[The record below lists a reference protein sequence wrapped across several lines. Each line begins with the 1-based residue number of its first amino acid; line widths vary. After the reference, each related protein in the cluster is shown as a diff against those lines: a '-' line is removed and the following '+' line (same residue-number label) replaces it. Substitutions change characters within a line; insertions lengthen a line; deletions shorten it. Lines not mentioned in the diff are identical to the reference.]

1 MSAVA
6 ARSVRPRTGL
16 LLVLVAL
23 LVSVAAYAMVGLGL
37 RGRVP
42 RDIVVYGLT
51 LGGAY
56 LLAWGAVRWTA
67 PRADPVL
74 LPIAGMLG
82 GLGLAMIYRLL
93 PARFADAQAIWL
105 LIGLAAFV
113 LTLVLVRD
121 DRQLDGYTYTIG
133 LLGLILLL
141 LPVVPGVGFEVNG
154 ARLWAHL
161 GPLAFQPAEFG
172 KILIVIFLASYL
184 SAKRE
189 LLEAGVGRLGLPRA
203 KDLGPLLLAWGA
215 SLAVLFLERDLGAS
229 MLFFGVFVV
238 MLWVASGRV
247 AYLLTGG
254 LLFAAGGVIG
264 YLFLPHVQNRVAY
277 WLHALEPATVHDV
290 GYGQLAQSWFALAS
304 GGLVG
309 TGLGR
314 GSPDLIPYPASDFI
328 LSAFGE
334 ELGMLGTAAILLLFV
349 ALIGRGLRDRP
360 RSGGR
365 LRPAPRHRAHD
376 DDRAADVH
384 DRGRRD
390 PAHPAHRRSAPA
402 GVLRRLQPGCDLRD
416 DRAAGPDL
424 RGSRGNRHGG
434 DPARWNGA
442 SAGSGS
448 RSCCCSRSC
457 SDSSRTCRSSR
468 PTTSR
473 ATPRTSAAS

>member
-1 MSAVA
+1 VSAVA
-6 ARSVRPRTGL
+6 SRPVRPRTGL
-16 LLVLVAL
+16 LLLLVAL
-23 LVSVAAYAMVGLGL
+23 TVSVAAYAMVGLGL
-37 RGRVP
+37 RDRVP
-42 RDIVVYGLT
+42 RDIVVYAMT
-51 LGGAY
+51 IGGAY

-93 PARFADAQAIWL
+93 PTDVANTQAIWL
-105 LIGLAAFV
+105 LIGLIAFV

-121 DRQLDGYTYTIG
+121 DRQLDAYTYSIG

-141 LPVVPGVGFEVNG
+141 LPVVPGVGFERNG
-154 ARLWAHL
+154 ARLWAHV
-161 GPLAFQPAEFG
+161 GPLTFQPAEFG

-238 MLWVASGRV
+238 MLWIASGRV
-247 AYLLTGG
+247 AYLVTGG
-254 LLFAAGGVIG
+254 LLFATGGLIG
-264 YLFLPHVQNRVAY
+264 YLALPHVQNRVAY
-277 WLHALEPATVHDV
+277 WLHALEPATVHQV

-349 ALIGRGLRDRP
+349 GLIGRGLRIALDREDAF
-360 RSGGR
+360 GR
-365 LRPAPRHRAHD
+365 LLATGLTTTIALQTFTIAAGVTRLIPLTGVPLPLVSYGGSSRVATFVMIALLVRISAGPWQPA
-376 DDRAADVH
+376 
-384 DRGRRD
+384 RRD
-390 PAHPAHRRSAPA
+390 T
-402 GVLRRLQPGCDLRD
+402 G
-416 DRAAGPDL
+416 
-424 RGSRGNRHGG
+424 
-434 DPARWNGA
+434 
-442 SAGSGS
+442 
-448 RSCCCSRSC
+448 
-457 SDSSRTCRSSR
+457 
-468 PTTSR
+468 
-473 ATPRTSAAS
+473 

>member
-37 RGRVP
+37 RGSVP
-42 RDIVVYGLT
+42 RDIVVYGLA

-254 LLFAAGGVIG
+254 LLFAAGGVMG

-349 ALIGRGLRDRP
+349 ALIGRGLRIALDREDAF
-360 RSGGR
+360 GR
-365 LRPAPRHRAHD
+365 LLATGLTTTIALQTFTI
-376 DDRAADVH
+376 A
-384 DRGRRD
+384 
-390 PAHPAHRRSAPA
+390 A
-402 GVLRRLQPGCDLRD
+402 GVTRLIPLTGVPLPLVSYGGSSRVATFVMIGLLV
-416 DRAAGPDL
+416 RISAGPWQPAR
-424 RGSRGNRHGG
+424 RGSG
-434 DPARWNGA
+434 
-442 SAGSGS
+442 
-448 RSCCCSRSC
+448 
-457 SDSSRTCRSSR
+457 
-468 PTTSR
+468 
-473 ATPRTSAAS
+473 

>member
-42 RDIVVYGLT
+42 SDIVVYGLT

-238 MLWVASGRV
+238 MIWVASGRV

-254 LLFAAGGVIG
+254 LLFAAGGVMG

-349 ALIGRGLRDRP
+349 ALIGRGLRIALDREDAF
-360 RSGGR
+360 GR
-365 LRPAPRHRAHD
+365 LLATGLTTTIALQTFTI
-376 DDRAADVH
+376 A
-384 DRGRRD
+384 
-390 PAHPAHRRSAPA
+390 A
-402 GVLRRLQPGCDLRD
+402 GVTRLIPLTGVPLPLVSYGGSSRVATFVMIGLLV
-416 DRAAGPDL
+416 RISAGPWQPAR
-424 RGSRGNRHGG
+424 RGSG
-434 DPARWNGA
+434 
-442 SAGSGS
+442 
-448 RSCCCSRSC
+448 
-457 SDSSRTCRSSR
+457 
-468 PTTSR
+468 
-473 ATPRTSAAS
+473 